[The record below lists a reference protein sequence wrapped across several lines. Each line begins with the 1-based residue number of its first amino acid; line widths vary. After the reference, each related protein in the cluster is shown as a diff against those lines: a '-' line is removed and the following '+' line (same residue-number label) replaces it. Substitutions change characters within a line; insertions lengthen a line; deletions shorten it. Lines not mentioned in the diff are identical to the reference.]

1 MLLGELGLVSER
13 EVRGLDARECAE
25 LLESGKAELI
35 DVREQDEWL
44 AERIP
49 GAELFPLSRFNER
62 RPEGDGDKIGIFHC
76 RSGRRTFDYFPLF
89 RLSGYKEV
97 FHMEG
102 GILDWKAQG
111 YPTER

>member
-1 MLLGELGLVSER
+1 MESDNG
-13 EVRGLDARECAE
+13 VRGLDADECAK
-25 LLESGKAELI
+25 LLASGEAELI
-35 DVREQDEWL
+35 DVREENEWQ

-49 GAELFPLSRFNER
+49 GAALYPLSRFGQE
-62 RPEGDGDKIGIFHC
+62 RPEGNPDKIGIFHC

-89 RLSGYKEV
+89 RMTGYKEV
-97 FHMEG
+97 VHMEG